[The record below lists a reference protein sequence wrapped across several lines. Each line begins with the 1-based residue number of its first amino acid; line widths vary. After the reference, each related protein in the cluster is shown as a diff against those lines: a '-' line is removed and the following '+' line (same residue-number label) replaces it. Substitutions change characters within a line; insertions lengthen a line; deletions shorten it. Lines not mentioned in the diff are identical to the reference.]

1 MKLRS
6 PFNRNQPKNK
16 SIDTNALSN
25 QISFCLSR
33 LKFGKN
39 NPEEKP
45 RVNCIGYREKR
56 ERREREREREG
67 DDDPNEL
74 TMKVAVSY
82 ISAQSPPSLLPWL
95 R

>member
-39 NPEEKP
+39 NPEKKP

-56 ERREREREREG
+56 ERREREREG

-82 ISAQSPPSLLPWL
+82 ISAQIPPSLLPWL